1 MNNGLKSKQPLIIG
15 GGIIL
20 LIVIVV
26 GIYFVIRDNRKDGDE
41 CEPTDD
47 EKVENA
53 DDDEYVIEVDEED
66 DTKTCVPG
74 KCVVGYNLTDG
85 QCDEVV
91 DCVMS
96 QWSECDSNC
105 NQTRTIE
112 TQPVGSG
119 EACTGLSQS
128 CTGGDCPSSN
138 DGGAPSNVDC
148 VMSQWSGCDS
158 NCNQT
163 RTIETQ
169 PVGSGEACTGLSQSC
184 TGGACPSSN
193 DGGAPSDVDSSNDG
207 GAPSDVDCVVSQ
219 WSGCNSN
226 CKQTRTQPAENREAC
241 PTELIQSCTGGD
253 CPYSNDGDVDCVVS
267 QWSGCNSDCKQ
278 TRTQPVENREACPT
292 ELIQSCTGGDCPVT
306 YTEHQTKRFSPGLT
320 QNATGGPG
328 TMTSPAETSLTAA
341 KALCTG
347 DLGCLGI
354 LRKCSADSCTDQYT
368 RWVVSNQETTPEER
382 LATLGGGTH
391 NVVYLKD

>member
-219 WSGCNSN
+219 WSGCNS
-226 CKQTRTQPAENREAC
+226 
-241 PTELIQSCTGGD
+241 
-253 CPYSNDGDVDCVVS
+253 
-267 QWSGCNSDCKQ
+267 DCKQ

>member
-128 CTGGDCPSSN
+128 CTGG
-138 DGGAPSNVDC
+138 
-148 VMSQWSGCDS
+148 
-158 NCNQT
+158 
-163 RTIETQ
+163 
-169 PVGSGEACTGLSQSC
+169 
-184 TGGACPSSN
+184 ACPSSN
-193 DGGAPSDVDSSNDG
+193 DGGAPS
-207 GAPSDVDCVVSQ
+207 
-219 WSGCNSN
+219 
-226 CKQTRTQPAENREAC
+226 
-241 PTELIQSCTGGD
+241 
-253 CPYSNDGDVDCVVS
+253 DVDCVVS